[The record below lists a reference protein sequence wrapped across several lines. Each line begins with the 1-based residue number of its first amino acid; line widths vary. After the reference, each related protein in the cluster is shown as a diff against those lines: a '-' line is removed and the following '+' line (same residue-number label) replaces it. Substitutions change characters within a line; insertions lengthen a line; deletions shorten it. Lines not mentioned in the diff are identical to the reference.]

1 MSIGSPEF
9 WVALLQIIGVNLVLS
24 GDNAVVIALAARG
37 LPAKQQARAVAWG
50 SGAAV
55 VMRIVLTIVAV
66 ELLRM
71 PYLKLVGAVLL
82 LWIAVKLL
90 IPAKETEGHGTASSS
105 LGSAVRTIL
114 LADLVMSLDNVIAVA
129 AAAKGSKLL
138 LIIGL
143 AISIPLVV
151 FASRLLLNLM
161 DRAPVIITL
170 GAALLGWVAGEM
182 AITDPAARGWVE
194 AQAASLHDA
203 ALAAVPIV
211 QHYVASVAGAIG
223 VVLVGKSLASRA
235 ARGARKAPIGAVAHA
250 PPGTLERVLLAVDG
264 SENAAR
270 AVRHLIALRKNL
282 GKARSIDVHLMNVQ
296 RPVSGDVGTFV
307 SGETLDDYYRERSEQ
322 AMAPARALLK
332 EAGLTFREHRRVGD
346 PGPSIAE
353 VAQAEGCDH
362 IVMGARGLGTHT
374 AALLGSVARSTV
386 ESAGV
391 PVLLVK

>member
-1 MSIGSPEF
+1 MSIASPEF
-9 WVALLQIIGVNLVLS
+9 WVALLQIIGVNIVLS

-105 LGSAVRTIL
+105 LATAIRTIL

-129 AAAKGSKLL
+129 AAAKGSTML

-161 DRAPVIITL
+161 DKAPVLITV

-203 ALAAVPIV
+203 ALAAVPIF

-223 VVLVGKSLASRA
+223 VVFVGKSLASRA
-235 ARGARKAPIGAVAHA
+235 ARSVRKAPIVAVAHA
-250 PPGTLERVLLAVDG
+250 PGTLERVLLAVDG

-270 AVRHLIALRKNL
+270 AVRHLIALRQNL
-282 GKARSIDVHLMNVQ
+282 GKARKIDVHLMNVQ

-307 SGETLDDYYRERSEQ
+307 SGETLQDYYRERSEQ
-322 AMAPARALLK
+322 AMAPARAMLK

-374 AALLGSVARSTV
+374 GALLGSVARSTV
-386 ESAGV
+386 ENADV